1 MAKLASDGSTLRR
14 AVLSVNAREQR
25 LELHDPAPAG
35 RVLRTHAQ
43 PMPDLL
49 SALAAFR
56 GSKVPRSPDKRYR
69 RNAVHPDGECSNL
82 IREQNA
88 GLAC

>member
-49 SALAAFR
+49 SALAAFK
-56 GSKVPRSPDKRYR
+56 GSTVPRSPDRRYR
-69 RNAVHPDGECSNL
+69 RNAVHPDGES
-82 IREQNA
+82 RA
-88 GLAC
+88 GITIGSTL